1 MTYQRALEIINQ
13 ADEVPI
19 WGYALDDT
27 GWYLFILDRNDEDFP
42 EPLAWD
48 IMLDE
53 YRDAPD
59 ARKRAKRKETWWV
72 STVNPQETIRQNHW
86 DTTKEASHDN

>member
-1 MTYQRALEIINQ
+1 MEIAWRVLEIINQ
-13 ADEVPI
+13 ADEIPI

-48 IMLDE
+48 SMLDE

-72 STVNPQETIRQNHW
+72 STVDPKETIRQNHW
-86 DTTKEASHDN
+86 DTTKGEQP

>member
-1 MTYQRALEIINQ
+1 MTYERALEAIKKSDKRLY
-13 ADEVPI
+13 A
-19 WGYALDDT
+19 YALSYH
-27 GWYLFILDRNDEDFP
+27 GWYLFILDPADDEFP

-59 ARKRAKRKETWWV
+59 ARKRAKRKDTWWV

-86 DTTKEASHDN
+86 DTPKEHNHDN